1 MVTSHVDV
9 STRSNDYGEP
19 EPSKAKVASDIPE
32 PLHVERPIFEP
43 IP

>member
-1 MVTSHVDV
+1 MVRSHVYV
-9 STRSNDYGEP
+9 ATRSHDYGEP

-32 PLHVERPIFEP
+32 MLHIKRLIVDS